1 MKGSIRVSAKTVDD
15 AITEALIQL
24 SVTSDRLEYEV
35 IEKGSPGFLGIGMK
49 QAVIEAWKK
58 PEPEPEID
66 LSDPEPF
73 IEKLKEEISSF
84 DSSSS
89 RDNYDD
95 KKLNVYMFWGDGSEQ
110 SEQMIEFLNSLDST
124 YDRYFD
130 LYTLE
135 VWYDEDNRNLQ
146 QELLTQIGE
155 DTNGVPCLII
165 GDQAFFGYDETLE
178 EDIKAAIKEEYLKVP
193 QYDAYKT
200 YTS

>member
-1 MKGSIRVSAKTVDD
+1 MKKKSTGKTKEIILILVVVLIIIAVIVTLLILRSANAEDATRVLKEQT
-15 AITEALIQL
+15 
-24 SVTSDRLEYEV
+24 TSD
-35 IEKGSPGFLGIGMK
+35 IK
-49 QAVIEAWKK
+49 
-58 PEPEPEID
+58 
-66 LSDPEPF
+66 
-73 IEKLKEEISSF
+73 
-84 DSSSS
+84 
-89 RDNYDD
+89 YDD

-110 SEQMIEFLNSLDST
+110 SEQMIEFLNSLDAT